1 MSSGR
6 VIPMPEFL
14 PAWRLIDTGALD
26 GPQNMAV
33 DEALLTCFD
42 PERSRPVL
50 RFYAWAPPAFSVGRF
65 QRAEDAVHVGRCVEA
80 GIPVVRR
87 LTGGGCIYHGGEL
100 TYSIVCA
107 ARHLGGNDGV
117 KESYR
122 RLCGFLLKAYRK
134 LGLAPCF
141 AVDALPDRS
150 GLGVRTPLCY
160 AGREEYDIMIAGSK
174 LGGNA
179 QRRSRGVIFQH
190 GSIPLA
196 PTLHDAAPFLR
207 APAGRWSLSLRETG
221 AATGETEI
229 KQLLEDSFRENLEV
243 SLERTGLSAEEDT
256 AAGRLLENKYLRD
269 SWNIEGMVS

>member
-14 PAWRLIDTGALD
+14 PAWRLIDTGALR
-26 GPQNMAV
+26 GPENMAV

-50 RFYAWAPPAFSVGRF
+50 RFYAWAPPTFSVGRF
-65 QRAEDAVHVGRCVEA
+65 QRPDDALHAERCAAA

-87 LTGGGCIYHGGEL
+87 LTGGGCIYHGNEL
-100 TYSIVCA
+100 TYSLVCA
-107 ARHLGGNDGV
+107 ARHLDGTDGI
-117 KESYR
+117 KASYR
-122 RLCGFLLKAYRK
+122 RLCAFLHGAYRK
-134 LGLAPCF
+134 LGLASGY
-141 AVDALPDRS
+141 AVDVLHDRT
-150 GLGVRTPLCY
+150 GLGERTPLCY
-160 AGREEYDIMIAGSK
+160 AGREEYDILVEGSK

-207 APAGRWSLSLRETG
+207 AAAGRWSLSLREAG

-229 KQLLEDSFRENLEV
+229 KQLLADSFRENLEV
-243 SLERTGLSAEEDT
+243 SLEWTGLSAEEDR
-256 AAGRLLENKYLRD
+256 AAGWLLENKYLRD
-269 SWNIEGMVS
+269 SWNMEGMLP